1 MNSYE
6 RKQGYMNDFN
16 NPNIINEDVLNSL
29 TIEQLNKLAEIL
41 KDVK

>member
-1 MNSYE
+1 
-6 RKQGYMNDFN
+6 MNDFN
-16 NPNIINEDVLNSL
+16 NPNLINEDVLNSL

>member
-1 MNSYE
+1 MS
-6 RKQGYMNDFN
+6 DFN

>member
-1 MNSYE
+1 MKNYE
-6 RKQGYMNDFN
+6 RKQVYMSDFN

>member
-1 MNSYE
+1 
-6 RKQGYMNDFN
+6 MNDFS
-16 NPNIINEDVLNSL
+16 NPNIINEEALNSL